1 MSFLDLKLPYQNQ
14 NQMFW
19 TRQQSRILVPV
30 NLKWPRVTIFILGL
44 IDETS
49 HDSVNLWDVEG
60 QVLDDSKNN
69 NITKEDDGD
78 VNLISNR
85 EIPIHDYTL

>member
-1 MSFLDLKLPYQNQ
+1 MTSWILH
-14 NQMFW
+14 
-19 TRQQSRILVPV
+19 QSKSILIGAHIIQSASVE
-30 NLKWPRVTIFILGL
+30 NHLILGT
-44 IDETS
+44 IDLTS
-49 HDSVNLWDVEG
+49 HDGNNLWDVEG